1 LAPSRFREAS
11 VVRHR
16 RDIAW
21 FDTYE
26 DAIRFFE
33 SFGPGFLVKLR
44 AYPKGGWLVSWEK
57 VEAA

>member
-1 LAPSRFREAS
+1 M
-11 VVRHR
+11 VRHR